1 MAGLS
6 AGVAEAEGRLRLELE
21 AAAAALRVDMVG
33 AKPFGFV
40 VSFGPPSQGANDLY
54 PLAQLL
60 VRGAILDYM

>member
-40 VSFGPPSQGANDLY
+40 VSFGPPSCWCAGQS
-54 PLAQLL
+54 
-60 VRGAILDYM
+60 